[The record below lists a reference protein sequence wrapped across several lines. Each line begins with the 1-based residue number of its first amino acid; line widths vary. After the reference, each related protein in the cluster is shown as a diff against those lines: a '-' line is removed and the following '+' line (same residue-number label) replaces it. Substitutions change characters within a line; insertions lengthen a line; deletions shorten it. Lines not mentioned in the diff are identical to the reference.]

1 MNPQNLIISGLNPRY
16 FWDVDLS
23 ALKYASATRLII
35 ERIFFLGDMKEMN
48 QVINFYGEQKVIE
61 ALCNLAYID
70 PKTLNLISFVKT
82 ASIIFSSYMLVL
94 VVMII
99 FIHWKY

>member
-1 MNPQNLIISGLNPRY
+1 MNPQNLIISGLNPRF

-70 PKTLNLISFVKT
+70 PKTLNFISKLFNIPHKEFKCYQRKQ
-82 ASIIFSSYMLVL
+82 SMPQLWSS
-94 VVMII
+94 
-99 FIHWKY
+99 